1 MSKSVC
7 RPIWFVCVL
16 YTAGTGWMSCS
27 SAAQQPGAADIFSGQ
42 WTGTWH
48 NSLNNTGRTKLTLE
62 LKGGSIAGQWDDLAV
77 QNATR
82 NGAQLKWECND
93 TVHKRQY
100 WMEFNVVSPGKAK
113 LTYKVKGVTNEYRG
127 WVDDYV
133 LGEAAASQTAQK
145 ALSVTLS
152 PAEAEVDPG
161 EKFKTAATATGGVP
175 PYRYEW
181 HNADKLSEVT
191 SSGANWTLRSV
202 GPREIKVD
210 VTDAGGSTAQ
220 ATARITVRGA
230 AGTETASKELKSGQT
245 PTPTPAPQPEPPR
258 ESTKK
263 TLETMI
269 EEARKSSSTTLERFP
284 AIRIA
289 EQCSA
294 APGGAPWGKDAKETE
309 GTVRLETYRASVAH
323 ALRNFKVVY
332 GRMSEAQSAGLDKM
346 WAPFFGYPS
355 PAAAAWFARLNP
367 LMDEYVATAA
377 ALEGSFPAFQDAMTN
392 VMIAMGTQSRR
403 FYAASAP
410 AAAMHYAR
418 IQASRKRLDELA
430 KAIGGLGD
438 APNPIAAQCEARARH
453 AKALGGGSE
462 VWTLLHRT
470 AYVAAGLG
478 GPNGEFGY
486 FHIATNSLKVLPD
499 LKWNGTEFSYS
510 ATIPDN
516 HPGCGG
522 IWSRTELHG
531 ELSKDGTQVR
541 SLSGTRTSCSCLVS
555 KGDNDECERFGP
567 KQATLRFPGARV
579 TLYQD
584 KPVLGGPERVRVL
597 FTNASRA
604 LELDPKPPEG
614 QAISPIFPAVR
625 VQDGDVY
632 LQFTNYL
639 VNKEDTDKWMG
650 SMTRV
655 INSLSGGQ
663 PSTPNNQVGDV
674 VATVPAGPPP
684 STPGGA
690 TLAADEQAQAV
701 AEAIAQHEA
710 LAKQDEQNAAR
721 WAADALKEK
730 DPKIREELERR
741 AREIAANA
749 SAEHDIANSLR
760 TGTLVRT
767 PTEWDRTQQTAI
779 LKGIHEE
786 LTRFD
791 GESHSINYIGRGL
804 PQMDPA
810 QARALQDRMEAA
822 MQSPNRTQDLAKI
835 EAEVRQ
841 FLSQGMDRLEAEHRK
856 ADQELASAETKLAVA
871 EGVEKAA
878 SAAIMIGALAV
889 PGVGSVAM
897 GYSMGT
903 GLVEGGPAQALVN
916 GVRMYSP
923 YIDVAAAAYE
933 GAVKKDPKTGA
944 YGGAWGAFTNAAWT
958 AGSNYALSAIGTR
971 LQGAVAKISREA
983 AGAPNVKPPEIEGFQ
998 STEWR
1003 YEQALKGANT
1013 PAERAAV
1020 NKQFDVVVQRQQ
1032 MKQKMSDALATA
1044 DKRASA
1050 ARRPD
1055 GSVDTTHPDY
1065 QKAVEQLKTETAKIK
1080 DEYGGQEGRDLVHE
1094 EALEAAKLNPGEVFL
1109 SGSKPKNALSDMDVS
1124 AVSFQKGK
1132 AYVKALQDKGLH
1144 VVEYGDRWVVSN
1156 DTTVWKPAAGGAVGS
1171 SSYEAQVIHGALR
1184 GSDKFATQ
1192 SGQNFT
1198 KGQESCDKLGA
1209 VIDNFK
1215 KAGEAGLGS
1224 ESPKDLHVIGKS
1236 VDKALGIAAVESV
1249 PGLKKKA
1256 SALRDHQLPEEA
1268 GIVTLGASK
1277 EFKAREMDGFL
1288 NSARQGI
1295 GEAYKSAAKQSA
1307 AFEADLLSQKQ
1318 AAIAK
1323 GDMKTASAIQ
1333 KQLAIV
1339 RVDNRLA
1346 YGTVADANPGL
1357 FATLPPPEGTVTP
1370 SGTLPE
1376 PMRMGWTPL
1385 LATLQSEA
1393 KTEGQATVQFDP
1405 NDPVLKAAAERCKL
1419 GVTSV
1424 DQKLKS
1430 ARAGTEEARH
1440 LTALKGVLQSGVT
1453 NPALAI
1459 QQTRQLTGYELAEV
1473 LRQLGAQSGK

>member
-1 MSKSVC
+1 VTANLEFPPV
-7 RPIWFVCVL
+7 RVAL
-16 YTAGTGWMSCS
+16 Y
-27 SAAQQPGAADIFSGQ
+27 
-42 WTGTWH
+42 
-48 NSLNNTGRTKLTLE
+48 R
-62 LKGGSIAGQWDDLAV
+62 
-77 QNATR
+77 
-82 NGAQLKWECND
+82 
-93 TVHKRQY
+93 
-100 WMEFNVVSPGKAK
+100 
-113 LTYKVKGVTNEYRG
+113 
-127 WVDDYV
+127 
-133 LGEAAASQTAQK
+133 
-145 ALSVTLS
+145 
-152 PAEAEVDPG
+152 
-161 EKFKTAATATGGVP
+161 
-175 PYRYEW
+175 
-181 HNADKLSEVT
+181 
-191 SSGANWTLRSV
+191 
-202 GPREIKVD
+202 
-210 VTDAGGSTAQ
+210 
-220 ATARITVRGA
+220 
-230 AGTETASKELKSGQT
+230 
-245 PTPTPAPQPEPPR
+245 
-258 ESTKK
+258 
-263 TLETMI
+263 
-269 EEARKSSSTTLERFP
+269 
-284 AIRIA
+284 
-289 EQCSA
+289 
-294 APGGAPWGKDAKETE
+294 
-309 GTVRLETYRASVAH
+309 
-323 ALRNFKVVY
+323 
-332 GRMSEAQSAGLDKM
+332 
-346 WAPFFGYPS
+346 
-355 PAAAAWFARLNP
+355 
-367 LMDEYVATAA
+367 
-377 ALEGSFPAFQDAMTN
+377 
-392 VMIAMGTQSRR
+392 
-403 FYAASAP
+403 
-410 AAAMHYAR
+410 
-418 IQASRKRLDELA
+418 
-430 KAIGGLGD
+430 
-438 APNPIAAQCEARARH
+438 
-453 AKALGGGSE
+453 
-462 VWTLLHRT
+462 
-470 AYVAAGLG
+470 
-478 GPNGEFGY
+478 
-486 FHIATNSLKVLPD
+486 
-499 LKWNGTEFSYS
+499 
-510 ATIPDN
+510 
-516 HPGCGG
+516 
-522 IWSRTELHG
+522 
-531 ELSKDGTQVR
+531 
-541 SLSGTRTSCSCLVS
+541 
-555 KGDNDECERFGP
+555 
-567 KQATLRFPGARV
+567 
-579 TLYQD
+579 D
-584 KPVLGGPERVRVL
+584 KPVLGGPERVYL
-597 FTNASRA
+597 CFTDSNRA
-604 LELDPKPPEG
+604 LDIDPNGVNGWLATTAFGLREG
-614 QAISPIFPAVR
+614 E
-625 VQDGDVY
+625 VY

-639 VNKEDTDKWMG
+639 NIGKHDDLMN
-650 SMTRV
+650 V
-655 INSLSGGQ
+655 ISSLSANPQDITKGANPQDITKADG
-663 PSTPNNQVGDV
+663 

-710 LAKQDEQNAAR
+710 LARQDEQNAAR

-730 DPKIREELERR
+730 DSKIREELERR
-741 AREIAANA
+741 AREISANA
-749 SAEHDIANSLR
+749 SAERDIADSLR

-767 PTEWDRTQQTAI
+767 PTEWDGTQQTAI
-779 LKGIHEE
+779 LQGIHEE

-791 GESHSINYIGRGL
+791 RESHSITYIGRGL

-810 QARALQDRMEAA
+810 QAQALQDRMEAA
-822 MQSPNRTQDLAKI
+822 MQSPNRTEELARI

-841 FLSQGMDRLEAEHRK
+841 FHSQGMDRLEAEHRK

-897 GYSMGT
+897 GYSMGM
-903 GLVEGGPAQALVN
+903 GLVEGGPAQAVVN

-923 YIDVAAAAYE
+923 YIDVAVAAYE

-958 AGSNYALSAIGTR
+958 AGSNVALGAIGQR
-971 LQGAVAKISREA
+971 LQGAVAKISTEA

-1003 YEQALKGANT
+1003 YEQALKAAKT
-1013 PAERAAV
+1013 PAEQAAV

-1055 GSVDTTHPDY
+1055 GSVDTTHPEY

-1094 EALEAAKLNPGEVFL
+1094 EALEAAKLNPGDVFL

-1198 KGQESCDKLGA
+1198 KGQESCDQLGA

-1236 VDKALGIAAVESV
+1236 VDKALGIAEVKSI
-1249 PGLKKKA
+1249 PGLKQKA

-1268 GIVTLGASK
+1268 GIVTLGAST

-1323 GDMKTASAIQ
+1323 GDIKTASAIQ

-1370 SGTLPE
+1370 SGTPPE
-1376 PMRMGWTPL
+1376 PMSVGWTPL
-1385 LATLQSEA
+1385 LTTLQSEA
-1393 KTEGQATVQFDP
+1393 RTEGQATVQFDP

-1430 ARAGTEEARH
+1430 AKAGTEEARH